1 MDNDDFDDD
10 EENDNIEK
18 LLYCSIC
25 HKNTFDIITDN
36 YKKNCVLKEILKSGD
51 FSELIKKCN
60 CKINNKEIHSHKFC
74 VLLKIL
80 FKYETRCDKCKTD
93 YNIKISKKLD
103 RKKFLTSIIFYLLI
117 YIIHLF
123 VFLFCMFL
131 LFIKDILKE
140 YMKLNKIIPYKHLFI
155 FLGIIIFIINCFFLY
170 FSIINN
176 IKQFKLNIY
185 NYIIDILDAEED
197 DKNKTKIIP
206 LLNEFQEWAHSQSLK
221 DLIYDVNNKWFFNRV
236 YSSYINEVNGIIDKN
251 NSELRKNYMD
261 NINIIS
267 VNSDENKYLDNLQ
280 SNLNLFSNNNLF
292 NKNPKFLQIN
302 NLFNKQNEE
311 INFSS
316 NQSSKLNNENN
327 ENENSNNNIIIH
339 NNNSNN
345 FVRKKSKKGIHSSLK
360 LNHTLNDYIN
370 ININPSVTSKNIN
383 ININFSNEKNSQIE
397 QISTS
402 KEFTL
407 RSGRALRRNSK
418 IGKTALIPK
427 KLMMTN
433 IINDNNIFKRK
444 RRQLK
449 SIKIRRNPLN
459 LKNTQITGNID
470 EEIDFSSIEDM
481 RSGFSKGTGDINQR
495 ILSPKSGSKFGNFRT
510 KKSFKD
516 VSLNISNSVNEEA
529 EISKEQNGRNSIQT
543 NGTNKKVHFVG

>member
-10 EENDNIEK
+10 EEVDNIEK

-36 YKKNCVLKEILKSGD
+36 YKKNCVLKEILKSVD

-80 FKYETRCDKCKTD
+80 FKYETRCEKCKTD

-103 RKKFLTSIIFYLLI
+103 RKKFLTSIIFYLII

-131 LFIKDILKE
+131 IFIKDILKE
-140 YMKLNKIIPYKHLFI
+140 YMKSNKIIPYQHLFI
-155 FLGIIIFIINCFFLY
+155 FFGIIIFIINCFFLY

-176 IKQFKLNIY
+176 IKQFKLNIF

-197 DKNKTKIIP
+197 DKNKTKMIP
-206 LLNEFQEWAHSQSLK
+206 LLNEFQEWVHSQSLK
-221 DLIYDVNNKWFFNRV
+221 DLIYDVNNKWFFNRI

-345 FVRKKSKKGIHSSLK
+345 FVRKKTKKGIHSSLK

>member
-1 MDNDDFDDD
+1 MNNEDFDDD
-10 EENDNIEK
+10 EEVDNIEK
-18 LLYCSIC
+18 LLFCSIC
-25 HKNTFDIITDN
+25 HKNTFDIITDH
-36 YKKNCVLKEILKSGD
+36 YKKNCVLKEILKSTD
-51 FSELIKKCN
+51 YSELIKKCN
-60 CKINNKEIHSHKFC
+60 CKISNEEIHAHKFC

-80 FKYETRCDKCKTD
+80 FKYETRCEKCKTD
-93 YNIKISKKLD
+93 YNIKITKKLD
-103 RKKFLTSIIFYLLI
+103 RKRFLTSLIFYLII
-117 YIIHLF
+117 YMIHLF
-123 VFLFCMFL
+123 VFLFCAFL
-131 LFIKDILKE
+131 LFIHDILKE
-140 YMKLNKIIPYKHLFI
+140 FMKSNKIISYRHLFI
-155 FLGIIIFIINCFFLY
+155 FFGIIIFIINCFFLY
-170 FSIINN
+170 FSVINN

-185 NYIIDILDAEED
+185 NYVIDILDAEED
-197 DKNKTKIIP
+197 NKNKTKTIP

-221 DLIYDVNNKWFFNRV
+221 DLIYDVNNKFFFNRI

-251 NSELRKNYMD
+251 NGELKNNMD

-267 VNSDENKYLDNLQ
+267 VDSNENKYLDNLQ

-292 NKNPKFLQIN
+292 NNNPKFLQIN

-316 NQSSKLNNENN
+316 LQSSKLNNENN

-345 FVRKKSKKGIHSSLK
+345 FIRKKSKRGIHSSLK

-444 RRQLK
+444 KRQLK

-516 VSLNISNSVNEEA
+516 VSLNISNSVNEEGDF
-529 EISKEQNGRNSIQT
+529 SKFQNGRNSIQT

>member
-1 MDNDDFDDD
+1 MNNEDFDDD
-10 EENDNIEK
+10 EEVDNIEK
-18 LLYCSIC
+18 LLFCSIC
-25 HKNTFDIITDN
+25 HKNTFDIITDH
-36 YKKNCVLKEILKSGD
+36 YKKNCVLKEILKSTD
-51 FSELIKKCN
+51 YSELIKKCN
-60 CKINNKEIHSHKFC
+60 CKINNEEIHSHKFC

-80 FKYETRCDKCKTD
+80 FKYETRCEKCKTD
-93 YNIKISKKLD
+93 YNIKITKKLD
-103 RKKFLTSIIFYLLI
+103 RKKFLTSIIFYLII

-123 VFLFCMFL
+123 FFLFCVFL
-131 LFIKDILKE
+131 LFIHDILKE
-140 YMKLNKIIPYKHLFI
+140 FMKSNKIISYRHLFI
-155 FLGIIIFIINCFFLY
+155 FFGIIIFIINCFFLY
-170 FSIINN
+170 FSVINN
-176 IKQFKLNIY
+176 IKQFKINVY
-185 NYIIDILDAEED
+185 NYLIDILDAEED
-197 DKNKTKIIP
+197 DKNKTKTIP

-221 DLIYDVNNKWFFNRV
+221 DLIYDVNNKFFFNRI

-251 NSELRKNYMD
+251 NVELKNNMD

-267 VNSDENKYLDNLQ
+267 VDSNENKYLDNLQ

-292 NKNPKFLQIN
+292 NNNPKFLQIN

-316 NQSSKLNNENN
+316 LQSSKLNNENN

-345 FVRKKSKKGIHSSLK
+345 FIRKKSKRGIHSSLK

-433 IINDNNIFKRK
+433 IINDNNIFQRK
-444 RRQLK
+444 KRQLK

-481 RSGFSKGTGDINQR
+481 GSGFSKGTGDINQR

-516 VSLNISNSVNEEA
+516 VSLNISNSVNEEGDF
-529 EISKEQNGRNSIQT
+529 SKFQNGRNSIQT

>member
-10 EENDNIEK
+10 EEVDNIEK

-80 FKYETRCDKCKTD
+80 FKYETRCEKCKTD

-103 RKKFLTSIIFYLLI
+103 RKKFLTSIIFYLII

-131 LFIKDILKE
+131 IFIKDILKE
-140 YMKLNKIIPYKHLFI
+140 YMKSNKIIPYQHLFI
-155 FLGIIIFIINCFFLY
+155 FFGIIIFIINCFFLY

-221 DLIYDVNNKWFFNRV
+221 DLIYDVNNKWFFNRI

-292 NKNPKFLQIN
+292 NNNPKFLQIN

-339 NNNSNN
+339 HNNSNN
-345 FVRKKSKKGIHSSLK
+345 FIRKKSKKGIHSSLK

>member
-1 MDNDDFDDD
+1 MNNEDFDDD
-10 EENDNIEK
+10 EEVDNIEK
-18 LLYCSIC
+18 LLFCSIC
-25 HKNTFDIITDN
+25 HKNTFDIITDH
-36 YKKNCVLKEILKSGD
+36 YKKNCVLKEILKSTD
-51 FSELIKKCN
+51 YSELIKKCN
-60 CKINNKEIHSHKFC
+60 CKINNEEIHAHKFC
-74 VLLKIL
+74 VLLQIL
-80 FKYETRCDKCKTD
+80 FKYETRCEKCKTD
-93 YNIKISKKLD
+93 YNIKITKKLD
-103 RKKFLTSIIFYLLI
+103 RKKFLTSLIFYLII

-123 VFLFCMFL
+123 VFIFCVFL
-131 LFIKDILKE
+131 LFIQDILKE
-140 YMKLNKIIPYKHLFI
+140 FMKSNKIISYRHLFI
-155 FLGIIIFIINCFFLY
+155 FFGIIIFIINCFFLY
-170 FSIINN
+170 FSVINN

-185 NYIIDILDAEED
+185 NYVIDILDAEED
-197 DKNKTKIIP
+197 DKNKTKTIP

-221 DLIYDVNNKWFFNRV
+221 DLIYDVNNKFFFNRI

-251 NSELRKNYMD
+251 NVELKNNMD

-267 VNSDENKYLDNLQ
+267 VDSNENKYLDNLQ

-292 NKNPKFLQIN
+292 NNNPKFLQIN

-316 NQSSKLNNENN
+316 LQSSKLNNENN

-345 FVRKKSKKGIHSSLK
+345 FIRKKSKRGIHSSLK

-444 RRQLK
+444 KRQLK

-516 VSLNISNSVNEEA
+516 VSLNISNSVNEEGDF
-529 EISKEQNGRNSIQT
+529 SKFQNGRNSIQT

>member
-10 EENDNIEK
+10 EEVDNIEK

-36 YKKNCVLKEILKSGD
+36 YKKNCVLKEILKSVD

-80 FKYETRCDKCKTD
+80 FKYETRCEKCKTD

-103 RKKFLTSIIFYLLI
+103 RKKFLTSIIFYLII

-131 LFIKDILKE
+131 IFIKDILKE
-140 YMKLNKIIPYKHLFI
+140 YMKSNKIIPYQHLFI
-155 FLGIIIFIINCFFLY
+155 FFGIIIFIINCFFLY

-176 IKQFKLNIY
+176 IKQFKLNIF

-197 DKNKTKIIP
+197 DKNKTKMIP
-206 LLNEFQEWAHSQSLK
+206 LLNEFQEWVHSQSLK
-221 DLIYDVNNKWFFNRV
+221 DLIYDVNNKWFFNRI

-345 FVRKKSKKGIHSSLK
+345 FIRKKSKRGIHSSLK

-516 VSLNISNSVNEEA
+516 VSLNISNSVNEEGDF
-529 EISKEQNGRNSIQT
+529 SKFQNGRNSIQT

>member
-10 EENDNIEK
+10 EEVDNIEK

-103 RKKFLTSIIFYLLI
+103 RKKFLTLIIFYLII

-131 LFIKDILKE
+131 IFIKDILKE
-140 YMKLNKIIPYKHLFI
+140 YMKSNKIIPYQHLFI
-155 FLGIIIFIINCFFLY
+155 FFGIIIFIINCFFLY

-221 DLIYDVNNKWFFNRV
+221 DLIYDVNNKWFFNRI

-292 NKNPKFLQIN
+292 NNNPKFLQIN

-339 NNNSNN
+339 HNNSNN
-345 FVRKKSKKGIHSSLK
+345 FIRKKSKKGIHSSLK

>member
-10 EENDNIEK
+10 EEVDNIEK

-36 YKKNCVLKEILKSGD
+36 YKKNCVLKEILKSAD

-60 CKINNKEIHSHKFC
+60 CKINNKEIHTHKFC

-80 FKYETRCDKCKTD
+80 FKYETRCEKCKTD

-103 RKKFLTSIIFYLLI
+103 RKKFLISIIFYLII

-131 LFIKDILKE
+131 IFIKDILKE
-140 YMKLNKIIPYKHLFI
+140 YMKSNKIIPYQHLFI
-155 FLGIIIFIINCFFLY
+155 FFGIIIFIINCFFLY

-176 IKQFKLNIY
+176 IKQFKLNIF

-197 DKNKTKIIP
+197 DKNKTKMIP
-206 LLNEFQEWAHSQSLK
+206 LLNEFQEWVHSQSLK
-221 DLIYDVNNKWFFNRV
+221 DLIYDVNNKWFFNRI

>member
-1 MDNDDFDDD
+1 MNNEDFDDD
-10 EENDNIEK
+10 EEVDNIEK
-18 LLYCSIC
+18 LLFCSIC
-25 HKNTFDIITDN
+25 HKNTFDIITDH
-36 YKKNCVLKEILKSGD
+36 YKKNCVLKEILKSTD
-51 FSELIKKCN
+51 YSELIKKCN
-60 CKINNKEIHSHKFC
+60 CKINNEEIHSHKFC

-80 FKYETRCDKCKTD
+80 FKYETRCEKCKTD
-93 YNIKISKKLD
+93 YNIKITKKLD
-103 RKKFLTSIIFYLLI
+103 RKKFLTSIIFYLII

-123 VFLFCMFL
+123 FFLFCVFL
-131 LFIKDILKE
+131 LFIHDILKE
-140 YMKLNKIIPYKHLFI
+140 FMKSNKIISYRHLFI
-155 FLGIIIFIINCFFLY
+155 FFGIIIFFINCFFLY
-170 FSIINN
+170 FSVINN
-176 IKQFKLNIY
+176 IKQFKINVY
-185 NYIIDILDAEED
+185 NYLIDILDAEED
-197 DKNKTKIIP
+197 DKNKTKTIP

-221 DLIYDVNNKWFFNRV
+221 DLIYDVNNKFFFNRI
-236 YSSYINEVNGIIDKN
+236 YSSYINEVNGIIDQNNGELKN
-251 NSELRKNYMD
+251 NMD

-267 VNSDENKYLDNLQ
+267 VDSNENKYLDNLQ

-292 NKNPKFLQIN
+292 NNNPKFLQIN

-316 NQSSKLNNENN
+316 LQSSKLNNENN

-345 FVRKKSKKGIHSSLK
+345 FIRKKSKRGIHSSLK

-444 RRQLK
+444 KRQLN

-481 RSGFSKGTGDINQR
+481 HSGFSKGTGDINKR
-495 ILSPKSGSKFGNFRT
+495 ILSPKSSSKFGNFRT

-516 VSLNISNSVNEEA
+516 VSLNISNSVNEEGDF
-529 EISKEQNGRNSIQT
+529 SKFQNGRNSIQT

>member
-1 MDNDDFDDD
+1 MNNDDFDDD
-10 EENDNIEK
+10 EEVDNIEK
-18 LLYCSIC
+18 LLFCSIC

-36 YKKNCVLKEILKSGD
+36 YKKNYVLKEILNSTD
-51 FSELIKKCN
+51 YSELIKKCN
-60 CKINNKEIHSHKFC
+60 CKINNEEIHSHKFC

-80 FKYETRCDKCKTD
+80 FKYETRCEKCKTD
-93 YNIKISKKLD
+93 YNIKITKKLD
-103 RKKFLTSIIFYLLI
+103 RKKFLTSLIFYLII

-123 VFLFCMFL
+123 VFIFCVFL
-131 LFIKDILKE
+131 LFIQDILKE
-140 YMKLNKIIPYKHLFI
+140 FMKSNKIISYRHLFI
-155 FLGIIIFIINCFFLY
+155 FFGIIIFIINCFFLY

-185 NYIIDILDAEED
+185 NYVIDILDAEED
-197 DKNKTKIIP
+197 DKNKTKTIP

-221 DLIYDVNNKWFFNRV
+221 DLIYDVNNKFFFNRI

-251 NSELRKNYMD
+251 NGELKNNMD

-267 VNSDENKYLDNLQ
+267 VDSNENKYLDNLQ

-292 NKNPKFLQIN
+292 NNNPKFLQIN

-316 NQSSKLNNENN
+316 LQSSKLNNENN

-345 FVRKKSKKGIHSSLK
+345 FIRKKSKRGIHSSLK

-444 RRQLK
+444 KRQLK

-516 VSLNISNSVNEEA
+516 VSLNISNSVNEEGDF
-529 EISKEQNGRNSIQT
+529 SKFQNGRNSIQT

>member
-1 MDNDDFDDD
+1 MDNDDFDDN
-10 EENDNIEK
+10 EEVDNIEK

-103 RKKFLTSIIFYLLI
+103 RKKFLTSIIFYLII

-516 VSLNISNSVNEEA
+516 VSLNISNSVKEEA